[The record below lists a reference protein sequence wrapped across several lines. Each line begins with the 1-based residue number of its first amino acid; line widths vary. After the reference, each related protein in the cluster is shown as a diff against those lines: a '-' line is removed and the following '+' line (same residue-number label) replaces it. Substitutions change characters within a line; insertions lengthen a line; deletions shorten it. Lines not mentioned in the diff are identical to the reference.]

1 MKSSRTVVGDGRY
14 AGLRLDS
21 YLAAG
26 LGLFP
31 RSQAR
36 SRIDAI
42 IVNGRPAKLAT
53 RVSCGDR
60 VTVTYREPEPLTALP
75 EAMALTILYED
86 DDAIVLD
93 KPAGV
98 VTHPGAGNRTGTLLN
113 GVLGH
118 CRRLRQAFPDE
129 PVRPGVVHRLDK
141 ETSGV
146 IVFAKSPDAHA
157 ALTRQFASRRVRKR
171 YLAVLDGRPPA
182 ADGTVDLPIGRS
194 DRDRTRFAAASG
206 VRASNRVRV
215 SNRVRAS
222 ITRYRLLGELPGERS
237 LVLLAPVTGR
247 THQLRVHVAA
257 LGCPV
262 AGDQVYGRAARSA
275 RPSMLLHAASLRLW
289 LPGGDAPQRFR
300 APLPARFRAEPGVVA
315 CLQAAG
321 GSAVPADLQAA
332 LRVTPAGGR

>member
-1 MKSSRTVVGDGRY
+1 MRSSRTVVGDDRF
-14 AGLRLDS
+14 AGLRLDR

-36 SRIDAI
+36 ARVDALV
-42 IVNGRPAKLAT
+42 VNGRPAKLAT
-53 RVSCGDR
+53 RLARGDR
-60 VTVTYREPEPLTALP
+60 VAVTYREPEPLAALP
-75 EAMALTILYED
+75 EMMALTILYED
-86 DDAIVLD
+86 ADAIVLD

-118 CRRLRQAFPDE
+118 CRRLRGAFPDE

-146 IVFAKSPDAHA
+146 IVFAKSPAAHA
-157 ALTRQFASRRVRKR
+157 ALTRQFASRRARKR

-194 DRDRTRFAAASG
+194 DRDRTRFAVAPG
-206 VRASNRVRV
+206 G
-215 SNRVRAS
+215 RAS

-237 LVLLAPVTGR
+237 LMLLAPVTGR
-247 THQLRVHVAA
+247 THQLRVHLAA

-262 AGDQVYGRAARSA
+262 AGDRVYGRAARSA
-275 RPSMLLHAASLRLW
+275 RPSMLLHAASLRLR
-289 LPGGDAPQRFR
+289 LPGGDAPARFR
-300 APLPARFRAEPGVVA
+300 APLPARFRAAPGVVD
-315 CLQAAG
+315 CLR
-321 GSAVPADLQAA
+321 A
-332 LRVTPAGGR
+332 LNPAGGR

>member
-60 VTVTYREPEPLTALP
+60 ITVTYREPEPLTALP

-86 DDAIVLD
+86 DDVIVLD

-194 DRDRTRFAAASG
+194 DRDRTRFAAAPAG
-206 VRASNRVRV
+206 RA

-300 APLPARFRAEPGVVA
+300 APLPARFRTEPGVVA
-315 CLQAAG
+315 CLRAAG

>member
-1 MKSSRTVVGDGRY
+1 MRSSQTVVGDERFTGV
-14 AGLRLDS
+14 RLDR

-42 IVNGRPAKLAT
+42 AVNGRPAKLAT
-53 RVSCGDR
+53 RLYRGDR
-60 VTVTYREPEPLTALP
+60 VAVTYREPEPLAALP
-75 EAMALTILYED
+75 EAMPLSILHED
-86 DDAIVLD
+86 ADAIVLD

-118 CRRLRQAFPDE
+118 CQRLRDAFPDE

-146 IVFAKSPDAHA
+146 IVFAKSPAAHL
-157 ALTRQFASRRVRKR
+157 ALTRQFALRSVLKR

-194 DRDRTRFAAASG
+194 ERDRTRFAAVSRG
-206 VRASNRVRV
+206 RA
-215 SNRVRAS
+215 AF
-222 ITRYRLLGELPGERS
+222 TRYRLLGPLPGERS
-237 LVLLAPVTGR
+237 LVLLEPATGR
-247 THQLRVHVAA
+247 THQLRVHMAA

-262 AGDQVYGRAARSA
+262 AGDQIYGRARRSG
-275 RPSMLLHAASLRLW
+275 RPSMLLHAAALRLR
-289 LPGGDAPQRFR
+289 LPGGQAPRRFR
-300 APLPARFRAEPGVVA
+300 APLPERFRAAPGVAA
-315 CLQAAG
+315 CLTAVR
-321 GSAVPADLQAA
+321 SADGLSPAD
-332 LRVTPAGGR
+332 RFRPADGC

>member
-1 MKSSRTVVGDGRY
+1 MRSSQTVVRDDRF
-14 AGLRLDS
+14 AGARLDS

-26 LGLFP
+26 LGLFS

-36 SRIDAI
+36 TRVDAI
-42 IVNGRPAKLAT
+42 AINGRPAKLAA
-53 RVSCGDR
+53 RLSCGDH
-60 VTVTYREPEPLTALP
+60 VTVTYREPEPLAALP
-75 EAMALTILYED
+75 EAMALAILHED
-86 DDAIVLD
+86 ADAIVLD

-118 CRRLRQAFPDE
+118 CRRLRDAFPDE

-157 ALTRQFASRRVRKR
+157 ALTRQFAARRVRKR

-182 ADGTVDLPIGRS
+182 AEGTVDLPIGRA
-194 DRDRTRFAAASG
+194 DGDRTRFAAAPCG
-206 VRASNRVRV
+206 RAS
-215 SNRVRAS
+215 SRVRAS

-247 THQLRVHVAA
+247 THQLRVHMAA

-262 AGDQVYGRAARSA
+262 AGDQVYGRARRSG
-275 RPSMLLHAASLRLW
+275 RPSMLLHAASLRLR
-289 LPGGDAPQRFR
+289 LPGGDAPGRFYAPLPERFR
-300 APLPARFRAEPGVVA
+300 AAAGVAA
-315 CLQAAG
+315 CLR
-321 GSAVPADLQAA
+321 AVS
-332 LRVTPAGGR
+332 PAGGR

>member
-1 MKSSRTVVGDGRY
+1 MRSSQTVVGDERF
-14 AGLRLDS
+14 AGVRLDH

-36 SRIDAI
+36 SRVDAVA
-42 IVNGRPAKLAT
+42 VNGRPAKLAT
-53 RVSCGDR
+53 RLCRGDR
-60 VTVTYREPEPLTALP
+60 VAVTYREPEPLAALP
-75 EAMALTILYED
+75 EAMPLSILYED
-86 DDAIVLD
+86 ADAIVLD

-118 CRRLRQAFPDE
+118 CQCLRGAFPDE

-146 IVFAKSPDAHA
+146 IVFAKSPAAHA
-157 ALTRQFASRRVRKR
+157 ALTRQFAFRSVGKR

-194 DRDRTRFAAASG
+194 ERDRTRFAAAARG
-206 VRASNRVRV
+206 RA
-215 SNRVRAS
+215 A
-222 ITRYRLLGELPGERS
+222 ITRYRLLGPLPGERS
-237 LVLLAPVTGR
+237 LVLLAPATGR
-247 THQLRVHVAA
+247 THQLRVHAAA

-262 AGDQVYGRAARSA
+262 AGDDIYGRARRSG
-275 RPSMLLHAASLRLW
+275 RPSMLLHAASLRLR
-289 LPGGDAPQRFR
+289 LPGGEGPRRFR
-300 APLPARFRAEPGVVA
+300 APLPERFRAVPGVVD
-315 CLQAAG
+315 CLT
-321 GSAVPADLQAA
+321 AVSPAD
-332 LRVTPAGGR
+332 GC